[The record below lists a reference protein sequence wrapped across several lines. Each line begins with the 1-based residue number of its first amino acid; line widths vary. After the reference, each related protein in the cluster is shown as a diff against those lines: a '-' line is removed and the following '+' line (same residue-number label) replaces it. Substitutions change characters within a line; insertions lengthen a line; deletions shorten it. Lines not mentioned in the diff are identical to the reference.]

1 MTAIIKSADAA
12 MTAAVRPIPPADMAA
27 ASAVPRGDD
36 REERLEACIA
46 ELEERIA
53 ALTREAEDLR
63 AEAAAALARGEEKGR
78 EMGKRDAEDR
88 ERERLDL
95 LEKGIL
101 AGRKELAEA
110 LGATERLAALLARDC
125 LDKLFADASA
135 NADRVCA
142 LLRAQMVQ
150 IEQHE
155 LLAVVVS
162 AADFSEEGLERLR
175 TVVPD
180 RAVELRRDADLPAGS
195 CKLRARL
202 GEIDI
207 GLGTQWQAVGDL
219 LADMALAELPPC

>member
-1 MTAIIKSADAA
+1 MTPIIKSADPA
-12 MTAAVRPIPPADMAA
+12 MTAAVRPVPQADIATSLGA
-27 ASAVPRGDD
+27 TGADD
-36 REERLEACIA
+36 REERLAACIA

-53 ALTREAEDLR
+53 AMAAKAEELR
-63 AEAAAALARGEEKGR
+63 AEAAAAFARGEEEGR
-78 EMGKRDAEDR
+78 EIGRCEAEDR

-95 LEKGIL
+95 LEKGI
-101 AGRKELAEA
+101 ASGRSDLAEA

-142 LLRAQMVQ
+142 LLRAQMTQ

-162 AADFSEEGLERLR
+162 AADFSEDGLERLR
-175 TVVPD
+175 TAVPD
-180 RAVELRRDADLPAGS
+180 RAVELRRDADLPSGS

-207 GLGTQWQAVGDL
+207 GLGTQWQAIGDL
-219 LADMALAELPPC
+219 LADMAAGELPPC